1 MDYRQNIQ
9 IPGRP
14 EQSNGTPQPQPAR
27 PRPFNSSSNKR
38 FDFDGP
44 KNWLTILSVVNLIGI
59 ALLLLA
65 VSLTL
70 MAGKNT
76 YKEADFVDVKKYQ
89 AVFMN
94 NGQVYFGKI
103 RALNSQFV
111 SLYDVY
117 YLTQTAVK
125 NADGTTGAGDF
136 SLEKLGCRQIH
147 YPNDHMMINR
157 GQVTFWENL
166 NSEGKIVK
174 SIEQFVKD
182 NPNGPNC
189 SEVSNQTQSAEQPQ
203 QAASDKKN

>member
-14 EQSNGTPQPQPAR
+14 EHNTVPQPQPAR
-27 PRPFNSSSNKR
+27 PRPFNNGGGKSP
-38 FDFDGP
+38 FGLDGP
-44 KNWLTILSVVNLIGI
+44 KDWLTILSIVNLVGI

-65 VSLTL
+65 VSLSL

-76 YKEADFVDVKKYQ
+76 FKEADYVEAKKYQ

-103 RALNSQFV
+103 RALNSQYV

-166 NSEGKIVK
+166 NKDGKIVK

-189 SEVSNQTQSAEQPQ
+189 SEVSTQTQSAEQPQ